1 MAKGYAFHEQRSSK
15 ADSLRDEQRLL
26 IFRLVHTINR
36 EQELAAPMVM
46 SYLMGWGDIYRS
58 HHYTPI
64 FWSSF
69 TSALLKIF
77 PELSPTKKRQVLS
90 VFNDFEDD

>member
-1 MAKGYAFHEQRSSK
+1 MARGYAFHGQCSNK
-15 ADSLRDEQRLL
+15 AQTLRDDQHLL

-46 SYLMGWGDIYRS
+46 LYLMGWGDIYQS

-69 TSALLKIF
+69 TSALLKVF
-77 PELSPTKKRQVLS
+77 PEISPTKAQ
-90 VFNDFEDD
+90 